1 MRSCHQGYR
10 LPSRDWSEEN
20 VDECQSKRTAICEDE
35 TNNSARVI
43 THTCSKA
50 CFFQDDSQRSIAS
63 PNSPTT
69 PPTAYS
75 VSSCCAFCT
84 NASSYL
90 RSSSRS
96 THPPLG
102 NGLSHRLCKCTAKI
116 FCSARSSP
124 PPSSKPY
131 PSAHCPSARS
141 GVNGSGTLLSS
152 RQARGSLKQ
161 NGRILKGG
169 IDAARRRRQSR
180 R

>member
-1 MRSCHQGYR
+1 MARCNVFRIYFTHATGFP
-10 LPSRDWSEEN
+10 LFIFSRGLKLN
-20 VDECQSKRTAICEDE
+20 RISK
-35 TNNSARVI
+35 SF
-43 THTCSKA
+43 SL
-50 CFFQDDSQRSIAS
+50 
-63 PNSPTT
+63 
-69 PPTAYS
+69 TAYS
-75 VSSCCAFCT
+75 VLYVDRYS
-84 NASSYL
+84 NASSYR

-116 FCSARSSP
+116 FCSAISSP

-131 PSAHCPSARS
+131 PSVHCPSARS

-152 RQARGSLKQ
+152 LQARGSLKQ
-161 NGRILKGG
+161 KGRILKGG